1 MKKEQTRSMAEAVEF
16 EAVGFEAVES
26 EAGHKNRCVLI
37 DLGEWCS
44 GNCSPYPK
52 KCKTKIF

>member
-1 MKKEQTRSMAEAVEF
+1 MAEAVLF
-16 EAVGFEAVES
+16 EAVGFEAVEF
-26 EAGHKNRCVLI
+26 EAGHKYRCVLE

-44 GNCSPYPK
+44 GNCSLYPK